1 MSTLITDTDAVL
13 TFTGQWSRQEMADY
27 VAPAMS
33 CAEVDALA
41 GMLCAIGEPAVADMW
56 IAAHA
61 RNDGPGDR
69 HCQAPPVQYVV
80 PVDPMEIQ
88 QCDSC
93 Q

>member
-13 TFTGQWSRQEMADY
+13 TFTGQWSRQDMADY
-27 VAPAMS
+27 IAPAMS

-41 GMLCAIGEPAVADMW
+41 GLLYAIGEPAAADMW
-56 IAAHA
+56 VAAHA
-61 RNDGPGDR
+61 RNDQPGDQ
-69 HCQAPPVQYVV
+69 HFQASAVQYVV
-80 PVDPMEIQ
+80 PVDPMDML